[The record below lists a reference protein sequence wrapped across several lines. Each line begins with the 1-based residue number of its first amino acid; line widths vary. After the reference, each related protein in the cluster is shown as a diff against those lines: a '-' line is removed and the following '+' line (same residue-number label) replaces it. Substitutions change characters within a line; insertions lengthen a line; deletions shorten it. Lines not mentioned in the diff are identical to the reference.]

1 MSAPVYRQ
9 VFVAFS
15 DPFVAAEIVMTL
27 IAVLIQAIL
36 GLVNGILTPLVSGPF
51 GEPLRQLINSIL
63 KLIPV

>member
-1 MSAPVYRQ
+1 
-9 VFVAFS
+9 
-15 DPFVAAEIVMTL
+15 MTL